1 MPPRFFFWR
10 GGGFSPL
17 KGENRMEN
25 MDLIEHIQ
33 QKFPKMSKGQ
43 KAIATFIMENYDKA
57 AFMTAGALGRTVG
70 VSESTVVRFACV
82 LGYEGYPKLQKH
94 LQEIIKNK
102 LTNVQKLNLLE
113 GLSTEELVR
122 TVYKM
127 ETKNLKH
134 TVDML
139 DVEVVNK
146 VVDALVHAK
155 KIFVIGFRSCA
166 PLVQFIVY

>member
-1 MPPRFFFWR
+1 MCYNEAESFLCFIIFLNLIMYMAKGIDDMEKSDLLERIR
-10 GGGFSPL
+10 EEFSSY
-17 KGENRMEN
+17 
-25 MDLIEHIQ
+25 
-33 QKFPKMSKGQ
+33 SKGQ
-43 KAIATFIMENYDKA
+43 KAIATYILENYDKA
-57 AFMTAGALGRTVG
+57 AFMTAGVLGETVG
-70 VSESTVVRFACV
+70 VSESTVVRFAYA
-82 LGYEGYPKLQKH
+82 LGYKGYPKLQKH

-155 KIFVIGFRSCA
+155 KIFVKM
-166 PLVQFIVY
+166 